1 MPTEPR
7 ALAKF
12 EQAAS
17 VEYSQFEPT
26 ASGLAYEKLFKVHY
40 GKEANEAVVT
50 ELSARLEVKLDGYE
64 AILGKQKYLAGD
76 VRHARNCPA
85 MALC

>member
-17 VEYSQFEPT
+17 IEYSQFDPI
-26 ASGLAYEKLFKVHY
+26 ASGIAFEKLFKARY
-40 GKEANEAVVT
+40 GQTTNEAHVT
-50 ELSARLEVKLDGYE
+50 ELIARLEVKLNGYE
-64 AILGKQKYLAGD
+64 VILGKQKYLAGD
-76 VRHARNCPA
+76 VRHARSVRG
-85 MALC
+85 